1 MEETALSFRL
11 ALSWHVVGL
20 LNTGQVVDDSSRYGY
35 GVASKSLP
43 TQATGARQI
52 NVPTYNAQWDAEFQ
66 ADRSSS
72 ATDERHVPSNFGAAS
87 SKIGP
92 MECPSKVTFLPTN
105 STETAAPQATGNKVL
120 EERGPGSLSMPELL
134 RKFGWQG
141 ALLTAVVLGLYA
153 PVLSRLVRQWY
164 TDPDYSHGF
173 LVPFLSAYL
182 LWQRRDKLAEVV
194 RRPSNAGLLLVI
206 GSLGL
211 LFLGSL
217 GAELFLT
224 RISLVGTICGL
235 IVYFSGWALLRA
247 MAFPL
252 AFLMFAIPIPVI
264 VYNEIVF
271 PLQFIASKFATRVL
285 EMLNLFPIMREG
297 NVLIMPGMR
306 LEVVEACSGIRS
318 LMSLLAL
325 AAGYGYLAE
334 KSIPV
339 RWFLFLAMIP
349 LAIVS
354 NGTRVMVTALMT
366 NYIGPKAAEGFM
378 HEFSGWVIFLV
389 ATALFLGLH
398 SLTLWL
404 RKKMGWMSK
413 DGDGTTKVQVAG

>member
-1 MEETALSFRL
+1 M
-11 ALSWHVVGL
+11 
-20 LNTGQVVDDSSRYGY
+20 
-35 GVASKSLP
+35 
-43 TQATGARQI
+43 
-52 NVPTYNAQWDAEFQ
+52 
-66 ADRSSS
+66 
-72 ATDERHVPSNFGAAS
+72 
-87 SKIGP
+87 
-92 MECPSKVTFLPTN
+92 N
-105 STETAAPQATGNKVL
+105 STQPAATIPSDNPPLAAEGRKQPL
-120 EERGPGSLSMPELL
+120 SLAELL

-141 ALLTAVVLGLYA
+141 GLLVAVLLALYA
-153 PVLSRLVRQWY
+153 PVLVRLVRQWW

-173 LVPFLSAYL
+173 LVPLLSAYL
-182 LWQRRDKLAEVV
+182 LWQRRDKLAEVA
-194 RRPSNAGLLLVI
+194 RRPSNWGLLVVL

-224 RISLVGTICGL
+224 RISIIGTICGL
-235 IVYFSGWALLRA
+235 IAYFSGWKLLRA

-252 AFLMFAIPIPVI
+252 AFLLFAVPIPVI
-264 VYNEIVF
+264 IYNEIVF
-271 PLQFIASKFATRVL
+271 PLQFLASRFATSCL
-285 EMLNLFPIMREG
+285 ETLNLFPIMREG

-334 KSIPV
+334 KSIAV
-339 RWFLFLAMIP
+339 RWFLFLAMVP

-354 NGTRVMVTALMT
+354 NGTRVMITALMT

-378 HEFSGWVIFLV
+378 HEFSGWVIFVV

-398 SLTLWL
+398 SLTIFV
-404 RKKMGWMSK
+404 RKKMGWMPK
-413 DGDGTTKVQVAG
+413 DSDGTAKTQVQA